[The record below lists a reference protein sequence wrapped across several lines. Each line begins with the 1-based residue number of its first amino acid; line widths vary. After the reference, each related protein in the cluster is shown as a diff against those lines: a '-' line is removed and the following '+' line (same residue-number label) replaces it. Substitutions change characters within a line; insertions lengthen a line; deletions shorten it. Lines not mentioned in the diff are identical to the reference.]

1 FPPRN
6 AYHGPPT
13 ILEATCRPPG
23 DRREHFGFADG
34 ISQPILTGSPEAE
47 RYPESTHL
55 TEPGEIVLGY
65 PDGAGAIDPG
75 PQLAG
80 VDGFGMNGSYL
91 VFRQLQQNVPAF
103 WRFVNRQAT
112 GDQFR
117 YSAASRQLA
126 SKIVGRELDG
136 APIVPYA
143 GGEDNEFD
151 FANDRYGYGGP
162 GGAHIRPA
170 NPPGSPAPS
179 RPLATEMNRH
189 GILRRGRPYG
199 DMMEY
204 PFSGK
209 SDEVDDR
216 GLFFL
221 CLNADLERQ
230 FEFINQN
237 WVQGTAFA
245 GLPIERDPLVGE
257 RSEGCRGF

>member
-1 FPPRN
+1 
-6 AYHGPPT
+6 
-13 ILEATCRPPG
+13 
-23 DRREHFGFADG
+23 
-34 ISQPILTGSPEAE
+34 
-47 RYPESTHL
+47 
-55 TEPGEIVLGY
+55 
-65 PDGAGAIDPG
+65 
-75 PQLAG
+75 
-80 VDGFGMNGSYL
+80 
-91 VFRQLQQNVPAF
+91 
-103 WRFVNRQAT
+103 
-112 GDQFR
+112 
-117 YSAASRQLA
+117 
-126 SKIVGRELDG
+126 DG

-151 FANDRYGYGGP
+151 FANDRYGYGCP
-162 GGAHIRPA
+162 VGAHIRRA
-170 NPPGSPAPS
+170 NPRGSLASS
-179 RPLATEMNRH
+179 RQLATEMNRH
-189 GILRRGRPYG
+189 RILRRGRPYG

-257 RSEGCRGF
+257 RSEGCRGFTIPGLPGPTRIDGLEQFVMVRGGEYFFLPGMRALRILAGIPLEEPAAHAPARVVDDDPPGTAALVAELEGQ